1 MLSARANHGCH
12 ADSRTQVSGE
22 TTDARAV
29 GILPAARQ
37 KPGAENQDPEKGTR
51 HHGDQRRFPRWRHA
65 HQPRQPAERLQPAGS
80 HDAAPLDRQAREQR
94 NRRSVGVLRGP
105 ERHEPRC
112 RPRRPQGRYGRS
124 HPDREGGS
132 AGHRRHHEPHPAG
145 QGSFG
150 VGPLGTQFDALRGQ
164 IDSLAGDSGYKGTN
178 FLDSGT
184 LQVDFNEG
192 GTSSLTVSGFDAST
206 GTGGLNVAA
215 AGNAWAGDGDIDTS
229 VSELDS
235 ALSTLRTQAQ
245 TLSSNNG
252 VVTARQDFTTNMIN
266 TLTTGADQ
274 LTAADTN
281 EEGANMLAL
290 QTRQQLGI
298 VALQLSSQAQ
308 SSVMRLF

>member
-1 MLSARANHGCH
+1 MAINDVSLAGGMRTNLVNLQNVSSLQARTTQRLSTGKRVNSAIDDPSAYFAAQNATNRAADLAARKDGMGEAIQTVKAALQGIDGITNLIQQAKGLSASARSASTADRASL
-12 ADSRTQVSGE
+12 A
-22 TTDARAV
+22 
-29 GILPAARQ
+29 
-37 KPGAENQDPEKGTR
+37 
-51 HHGDQRRFPRWRHA
+51 
-65 HQPRQPAERLQPAGS
+65 
-80 HDAAPLDRQAREQR
+80 
-94 NRRSVGVLRGP
+94 
-105 ERHEPRC
+105 
-112 RPRRPQGRYGRS
+112 
-124 HPDREGGS
+124 
-132 AGHRRHHEPHPAG
+132 
-145 QGSFG
+145 
-150 VGPLGTQFDALRGQ
+150 TQFDALRGQ